1 MNSEGVFMLQFFKSL
16 FAAPALLF
24 LISLPLFA
32 QDLSLVIGNKSYR
45 HAGWMYEAETAL
57 NSETKLRNIGF
68 TVVSSRDMD
77 HLKTRQALEEFVDRL
92 PDAGAIVVLLSDH
105 FVHADHLS
113 ARNAFRPNH
122 RCAYRSSAAP
132 TVKTCG

>member
-1 MNSEGVFMLQFFKSL
+1 MLQFFKSL

-77 HLKTRQALEEFVDRL
+77 HLKTRQALEEFGDRL

-105 FVHADHLS
+105 FVHADHLHLS
-113 ARNAFRPNH
+113 ARNTFRPNH